1 MILAVAF
8 VCFALGF
15 GVAVAAARSPG
26 RLSTST
32 MKLLSSLALA
42 RNDSCK
48 IDGQSTSAGKGL
60 WRLQSSDDETS
71 HSALLTKEEIETQFE
86 ASTWQALAYQDFKTA
101 ILARESGVKT
111 FPCVYATMGY
121 RAGEHRYVFLNSDN
135 PSEPQNI
142 RRIAP
147 ALREY
152 LAMARNL
159 GANTSLVI
167 IAAPSDKEKS
177 VAEYN
182 STFWE
187 MLRGLR
193 ITDPKPWPSDVPES
207 IESEKW
213 TFCYNG
219 EPVFP
224 VMLTPAH
231 TQRWSRHMSVP
242 LIALQPKWVLDQL
255 LSTPDK
261 RQAAVGKVRK
271 LLKEFDQVD
280 ISPDLTSYGEEGTSE
295 ARQLC
300 LLDKNETASCPY
312 GNLDK

>member
-1 MILAVAF
+1 MLVALAF
-8 VCFALGF
+8 VCFVLGF
-15 GVAVAAARSPG
+15 GAAIAIVRTPG
-26 RLSTST
+26 KLQSNVTKLLNIVISTSRT
-32 MKLLSSLALA
+32 SWKPVSHNLS
-42 RNDSCK
+42 
-48 IDGQSTSAGKGL
+48 DGGHLWNVLKGEINQSQAN
-60 WRLQSSDDETS
+60 
-71 HSALLTKEEIETQFE
+71 LLTKEEVESRFE
-86 ASTWQALAYQDFKTA
+86 SSSWQALAYEDFKTA
-101 ILARESGVKT
+101 ILARESGTKT

-121 RAGEHRYVFLNSDN
+121 RAGDHRYVFLKSDN
-135 PSEPQNI
+135 PAEPQNI

-152 LAMARNL
+152 LSIARSL
-159 GANTSLVI
+159 GPNTSLVI
-167 IAAPSDKEKS
+167 IAAPSDKNKS
-177 VAEYN
+177 VEEYN
-182 STFWE
+182 NTFWE

-193 ITDPKPWPSDVPES
+193 IVDSEPWPQDVPES
-207 IESEKW
+207 VESEKW
-213 TFCYNG
+213 TFCFNG

-231 TQRWSRHMSVP
+231 AQRWSRHMSVP

-261 RQAAVGKVRK
+261 RQAATGKVRR
-271 LLKEFDQVD
+271 LLKDFDQID

-312 GNLDK
+312 GNLDR